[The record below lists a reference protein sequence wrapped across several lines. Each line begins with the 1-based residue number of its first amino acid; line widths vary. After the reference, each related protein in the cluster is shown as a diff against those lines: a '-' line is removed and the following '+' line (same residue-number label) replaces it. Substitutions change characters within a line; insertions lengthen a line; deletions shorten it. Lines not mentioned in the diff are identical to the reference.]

1 MPYRETE
8 YGGFD
13 RTWIISAGG
22 QFIRP
27 VVSERSKSG
36 RHGWDIWQLPAG
48 KYAIISASR
57 PNMQNGPK
65 PFEVSIR
72 CIEVTNG
79 EVKELNSRIMYI
91 MRFGKDDLVEWARG
105 IC

>member
-1 MPYRETE
+1 MAQEPGQQSVQTVKIRKYFRETE

-27 VVSERSKSG
+27 AVSERSKSG

-48 KYAIISASR
+48 KYAIISQS
-57 PNMQNGPK
+57 P
-65 PFEVSIR
+65 
-72 CIEVTNG
+72 
-79 EVKELNSRIMYI
+79 
-91 MRFGKDDLVEWARG
+91 
-105 IC
+105 